1 MVRLGAVALKV
12 YVEVEA
18 KAEAVLVAVA
28 LRTFELCRVTA
39 SRVSALTCGRP
50 SSPWTSYPEALCT
63 NPESDHPIPSVICRM
78 SEHSGIRQRKEVICG
93 LVATSLD
100 APLGHLPGS
109 LFYLVLS

>member
-39 SRVSALTCGRP
+39 S
-50 SSPWTSYPEALCT
+50 
-63 NPESDHPIPSVICRM
+63 
-78 SEHSGIRQRKEVICG
+78 
-93 LVATSLD
+93 
-100 APLGHLPGS
+100 
-109 LFYLVLS
+109 